1 MTMISLLY
9 NNDGY
14 PFFKESYDQRLLVS
28 LSVFYLTMSNHL
40 LFFRCIL
47 SLQLMNHFLFP
58 FFFGTSLPDLLC
70 PPILLLFNPTQ
81 HYSVG
86 YYCYLH
92 WYRCCYCCSWY
103 PLILIGNCANSF
115 SAQTDLNIL
124 KGQGICSRCQ
134 TTLLFYSAI
143 LAFMSVADSVLKHAI
158 HRTMNSSLVTRRVND
173 QQYFCIKQALIFIF
187 FRV

>member
-1 MTMISLLY
+1 MTTVSLLY
-9 NNDGY
+9 SHATCLSIN
-14 PFFKESYDQRLLVS
+14 ESYDQRLLVS
-28 LSVFYLTMSNHL
+28 YTVFYLAMSNHL
-40 LFFRCIL
+40 LFFQCIL
-47 SLQLMNHFLFP
+47 PLRLMNHFLFP

-115 SAQTDLNIL
+115 S
-124 KGQGICSRCQ
+124 CSNWCEYFRRPRY
-134 TTLLFYSAI
+134 L
-143 LAFMSVADSVLKHAI
+143 
-158 HRTMNSSLVTRRVND
+158 SSLSSHSSFLLCYTCFHVCCWFRTQACNSKNNEQLIGKKTRQWSTIVL
-173 QQYFCIKQALIFIF
+173 Y
-187 FRV
+187 